1 MKIKAIVYILLSYFQ
16 QNFLNIMGTVVAVIL
31 LLVAS
36 IASLVN
42 PEAAVEKIVPIRN
55 YFLVALL
62 FILYV
67 SAMQIKG
74 LIKSNATALF
84 PHYRRYLLMAF
95 GLVLA
100 VFLVW
105 PVVIMGILGVSVLP
119 CLAMFL
125 FVSCLVL
132 GGLFFLGDNLIA
144 LGVMIWLGKLVHE
157 MLGFKSKVKIFGDF
171 SDFSLLGSTSI
182 FPLLVT
188 VFSAVV
194 LFLIALYLLKAPTD
208 FSSKKTDISNPYAKD
223 YDRTN
228 ALTSVIAKR
237 NISLLLISCKS
248 LQKKQDI
255 EMTPPKERHPADR
268 EWGVGAT
275 RLLLKNNQDKK
286 GSLFHI
292 ARLLQPGLFSPAYAS
307 LTQSLVGI
315 PLLIFYLG
323 TVFYVLLGIKF
334 DLMII
339 PFLLLIYY
347 MVAAMITTDFLQ
359 HRQRLPLIWMQAQ
372 LNSRKAFA
380 KTIILTY
387 VMVVVKQHLAVS
399 LGMLIIPIFFPVVSV
414 FRLLP
419 LITLGFLVFIMLL
432 SLSLLLSDQVLSPEC
447 KGWMLFNIMG
457 GILGLTIAIMAFKLS
472 FNNTPGTWM
481 FIGVLA
487 VITGLL
493 LWRAY
498 KKWSNTE
505 LNFIGPQV

>member
-1 MKIKAIVYILLSYFQ
+1 MKIKAIGYILLSYFQ

-84 PHYRRYLLMAF
+84 PHYRQYLLMAF

-105 PVVIMGILGVSVLP
+105 PVVIMGILGVPVLP
-119 CLAMFL
+119 SLAMFL
-125 FVSCLVL
+125 FVSCLML
-132 GGLFFLGDNLIA
+132 GGLFFLGDNLIT
-144 LGVMIWLGKLVHE
+144 LGAMIWLGKLVHE

-171 SDFSLLGSTSI
+171 SDFSLWGAKSI

-188 VFSAVV
+188 VFSGIV
-194 LFLIALYLLKAPTD
+194 LCLIARFLLKAPTD

-223 YDRTN
+223 YDRVNT
-228 ALTSVIAKR
+228 LTAAIAKR
-237 NISLLLISCKS
+237 
-248 LQKKQDI
+248 D
-255 EMTPPKERHPADR
+255 MA
-268 EWGVGAT
+268 
-275 RLLLKNNQDKK
+275 LLLKNSHDKK

-292 ARLLQPGLFSPAYAS
+292 ARLRQPGLFSPAYAF

-347 MVAAMITTDFLQ
+347 MIAAMITTDFLQ

-380 KTIILTY
+380 KATILTY

-399 LGMLIIPIFFPVVSV
+399 LGMLIIPVFFPVVSLLS
-414 FRLLP
+414 FLP
-419 LITLGFLVFIMLL
+419 LITLGFLVLL
-432 SLSLLLSDQVLSPEC
+432 FFYLYHS
-447 KGWMLFNIMG
+447 
-457 GILGLTIAIMAFKLS
+457 
-472 FNNTPGTWM
+472 
-481 FIGVLA
+481 
-487 VITGLL
+487 
-493 LWRAY
+493 
-498 KKWSNTE
+498 
-505 LNFIGPQV
+505 

>member
-1 MKIKAIVYILLSYFQ
+1 MKIKAIGYILLSYFQ

-84 PHYRRYLLMAF
+84 PHYRQYLLMAF

-105 PVVIMGILGVSVLP
+105 PVVIMGILGVPVLP
-119 CLAMFL
+119 SLAMFL
-125 FVSCLVL
+125 FVSCLML
-132 GGLFFLGDNLIA
+132 GGLFFLGDNLIT
-144 LGVMIWLGKLVHE
+144 LGAMIWLGKLVHE

-171 SDFSLLGSTSI
+171 SDFSLWGAKSI

-188 VFSAVV
+188 VFSGIV
-194 LFLIALYLLKAPTD
+194 LCLIARFLLKAPTD

-223 YDRTN
+223 YDRVNT
-228 ALTSVIAKR
+228 LTAAIAKR
-237 NISLLLISCKS
+237 
-248 LQKKQDI
+248 D
-255 EMTPPKERHPADR
+255 MA
-268 EWGVGAT
+268 
-275 RLLLKNNQDKK
+275 LLLKNSHDKK

-292 ARLLQPGLFSPAYAS
+292 ARLLQPGLFSPAYAF

-347 MVAAMITTDFLQ
+347 MIAAMITTDFLQ

-380 KTIILTY
+380 KATILTY

-399 LGMLIIPIFFPVVSV
+399 LGMLIIPVFFPVVSLLS
-414 FRLLP
+414 FLP
-419 LITLGFLVFIMLL
+419 LITLGFLVLL
-432 SLSLLLSDQVLSPEC
+432 FFYLYHS
-447 KGWMLFNIMG
+447 
-457 GILGLTIAIMAFKLS
+457 
-472 FNNTPGTWM
+472 
-481 FIGVLA
+481 
-487 VITGLL
+487 
-493 LWRAY
+493 
-498 KKWSNTE
+498 
-505 LNFIGPQV
+505 